1 MKKFGKF
8 IRGKAFAGL
17 FSLFSLLSVFYVSN
31 RIGRLSKSFFSYD
44 CSMVILAVL
53 AVFMGYML
61 VYIRT
66 SGEKK
71 QTRNLYEACSV
82 VLCFLLY
89 LVIFLWVYDIADML
103 LAIRQDRFYI
113 IPVICSVVLTFY
125 GFIHAKKLFIR
136 EYDVCLNLAGKERK
150 IVLLSDI
157 HVGSFVDFDQLNKI
171 VETVNAVSA
180 DMILIAGDLFDV
192 EAFEYCDKPKIAEI
206 LRRLNPHGKIYAAL
220 GNHDPESASGKMQKF
235 YQDADIR
242 LLVDEAAFTEDFLV
256 IGRDDVTTN
265 PGRKNLRDIMGM
277 TKEEKKPCIVIDH
290 NPLGIKEAEEEQA
303 DLILCGHTHKGQFFP
318 ANVFTRLA
326 YGKQGYYGY
335 FKNGGTQSV
344 VSSGAGYF
352 QMPMRIGS
360 NSEIVV
366 LHIK

>member
-17 FSLFSLLSVFYVSN
+17 FSLFSLLSVFYVSD
-31 RIGRLSKSFFSYD
+31 RMGRLSESFFSYD
-44 CSMVILAVL
+44 CNMVILAVL

-71 QTRNLYEACSV
+71 QTRNLYETCSV

-89 LVIFLWVYDIADML
+89 LVIFLWVYDIGDVL
-103 LAIRQDRFYI
+103 LGIRQDRFYV
-113 IPVICSVVLTFY
+113 IPVICSIVITFY
-125 GFIHAKKLFIR
+125 GFIHAKKLFVR
-136 EYDVCLNLAGKERK
+136 EYEVFLHSAEKEQK

-171 VETVNAVSA
+171 VETVNTISPDLV
-180 DMILIAGDLFDV
+180 LIAGDLFDV

-206 LRRLNPHGKIYAAL
+206 LRKLNPQGKIYAAL

-235 YQDADIR
+235 YQEADIR
-242 LLVDEAAFTEDFLV
+242 LLIDEAVFTEDFLL

-265 PGRKNLRDIMGM
+265 PGRKKLEEIMEG
-277 TKEEKKPCIVIDH
+277 TKKENRPCIVIDH

-303 DLILCGHTHKGQFFP
+303 DLVLCGHTHRGQFFP

-335 FKNGGTQSV
+335 YKNGGTQSV

-360 NSEIVV
+360 NSEVVV